1 MEKTD
6 DVCDVELIAAAAVGD
21 TDAFG
26 LLVAR
31 HQRAARR
38 LAVALVGASDADDVT
53 RDAFVRAYRSLARF
67 RPDAPFRPWLLRIV
81 ANQAANH
88 RRGAIRR
95 ERRSA
100 FVGSRPQLTRPE
112 PSEVAEVSDRDR
124 RLAEALDGLP
134 AKDREVLVIR
144 YLLDY
149 SEAETAEVLGCAPGT
164 VKSRTSRALG
174 RLRSH
179 TNITQLGDLR

>member
-38 LAVALVGASDADDVT
+38 LAIALVGASDADDVAQE
-53 RDAFVRAYRSLARF
+53 AFVRAYRSLARF

-81 ANQAANH
+81 ANQASNH

-95 ERRSA
+95 ARRSA
-100 FVGSRPQLTRPE
+100 FLGSGPQLTR
-112 PSEVAEVSDRDR
+112 AERGGR
-124 RLAEALDGLP
+124 GIGP
-134 AKDREVLVIR
+134 
-144 YLLDY
+144 
-149 SEAETAEVLGCAPGT
+149 CAPGT